1 MKYLKRKDIT
11 DMLNE
16 LDKGNANN
24 AIFSFA
30 RTAILMRLEENMV
43 SKIDY
48 KIVKEDIKE
57 MVYDFISDDF
67 WDIIDDRIDCILK
80 RFKVKECK

>member
-1 MKYLKRKDIT
+1 MKYLKVKDIT

-16 LDKGNANN
+16 IDKGNATNT
-24 AIFSFA
+24 IFSFA
-30 RTAILMRLEENMV
+30 RTAILMRLEENMI

-57 MVYDFISDDF
+57 LAYDFISGDF
-67 WDIIDDRIDCILK
+67 WDIIDDRVDCMLK
-80 RFKVKECK
+80 RFKVKERK